1 MINVGFTIYDRNNT
15 ELFPMTGYSLP
26 FEVFT
31 FKADFSTTLN
41 YISDKKVIW
50 NFGDNTSSN
59 ELTATHAYDYPGT
72 YPITLTV
79 FTSTGDG
86 IQSSVLSSVKV
97 SNYINDVI
105 LLTTD
110 TLPEERSG
118 QDNLPIFLTRYNSWQ
133 TSISGRNTV
142 ITLSVSGNKSPYV
155 TSKQYYSDKNSHF
168 KSTARFATI
177 TDLGLTVVD
186 EVSTTN
192 TFLYASPNGTSINI
206 SLSSDSST
214 YLAGSSGTAIFYYI
228 EDYKI

>member
-1 MINVGFTIYDRNNT
+1 
-15 ELFPMTGYSLP
+15 MTGYSLP

-31 FKADFSTTLN
+31 FKADFSTTQN

-50 NFGDNTSSN
+50 NFGDNTLSSD
-59 ELTATHAYDYPGT
+59 LTGVHYYDYPGT

-86 IQSSVLSSVKV
+86 IQSSVLSTIKIA
-97 SNYINDVI
+97 NYINDVI
-105 LLTTD
+105 VLTTKSK
-110 TLPEERSG
+110 PEERSG
-118 QDNLPIFLTRYNSWQ
+118 EDDLPIFLTRYNSWQ

-155 TSKQYYSDKNSHF
+155 TSKQYYADKNSHL
-168 KSTARFATI
+168 KSTARFATY

-192 TFLYASPNGTSINI
+192 TFLYASPAGNSINL
-206 SLSSDSST
+206 SLSSGSGT